1 MAPFYQKRFD
11 QMTILQMRKYVFE
24 AKMDQMQNNTNK
36 F

>member
-1 MAPFYQKRFD
+1 MVPFYQKRFD
-11 QMTILQMRKYVFE
+11 QMTILQWKYVFE